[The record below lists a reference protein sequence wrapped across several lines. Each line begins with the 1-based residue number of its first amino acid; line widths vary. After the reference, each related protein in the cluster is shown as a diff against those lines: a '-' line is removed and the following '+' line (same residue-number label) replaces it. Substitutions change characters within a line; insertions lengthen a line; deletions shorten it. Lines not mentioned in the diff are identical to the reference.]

1 MLTGY
6 SPAKSSISAEVGPE
20 LGYHL
25 AMQTL
30 TPLDWMILTVL
41 VLSTGMAFVHGFLVE
56 VCALA
61 GLVAGIVLAGRY
73 YLEIVPWLG
82 HFVHDYAAASVI
94 AFLFVAFGVML
105 GAAILGRV
113 LRWILHTMG
122 LGWADRIA
130 GGAFG
135 LLKGYILVALGIAA
149 MAAFFPRQPWFDQ
162 SQLVPYFFP
171 GAHGSATVL
180 PQDLGVRIQSGLHS
194 LEEVAR
200 HEASGLGQH
209 Y

>member
-1 MLTGY
+1 MLTGS
-6 SPAKSSISAEVGPE
+6 SPAKSSISLE
-20 LGYHL
+20 LGYSF

-30 TPLDWMILTVL
+30 TPLDWTILIVL
-41 VLSTGMAFVHGFLVE
+41 VISVVTAFIHGFLVE

-61 GLVAGIVLAGRY
+61 GLIAGIILAGHY
-73 YLEIVPWLG
+73 YLLLAPWIQ
-82 HFVHDYAAASVI
+82 HFVQQDAAAAAI

-105 GAAILGRV
+105 AAAILGRV
-113 LRWILHTMG
+113 LRWILHSIG
-122 LGWADRIA
+122 LGWADRLA

-135 LLKGYILVALGIAA
+135 LLKGYIVVALGVAA

-180 PQDLGVRIQSGLHS
+180 PRDLGVRIQSGLHS
-194 LEEVAR
+194 LEDIAR
-200 HEASGLGQH
+200 REASGLGQH
-209 Y
+209 N

>member
-1 MLTGY
+1 MVY
-6 SPAKSSISAEVGPE
+6 PF
-20 LGYHL
+20 
-25 AMQTL
+25 AMETL
-30 TPLDWMILTVL
+30 TPLDWIILAVL
-41 VLSTGMAFVHGFLVE
+41 VISTVTAFFHGFLVE

-61 GLVAGIVLAGRY
+61 GLIAGILLAGHY
-73 YLEIVPWLG
+73 YLQIVPWVQ
-82 HFVHDYAAASVI
+82 HFVHQDAAAAAI

-105 GAAILGRV
+105 TAAILGRV
-113 LRWILHTMG
+113 LRWILHSMG

-135 LLKGYILVALGIAA
+135 LVKGYIVVALGVAA

-180 PQDLGVRIQSGLHS
+180 PRDLGGRIQSGLHS
-194 LEEVAR
+194 LEDVAR
-200 HEASGLGQH
+200 REASGLGQH
-209 Y
+209 D